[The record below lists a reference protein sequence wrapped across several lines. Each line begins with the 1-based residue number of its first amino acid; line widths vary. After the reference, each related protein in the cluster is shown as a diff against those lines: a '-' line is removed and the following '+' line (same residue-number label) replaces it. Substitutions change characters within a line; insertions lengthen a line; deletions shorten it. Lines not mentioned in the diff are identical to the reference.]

1 MGEEFTPKDFRTWAE
16 NRVPASLQAEKNV
29 LEAVDDVA
37 EKLGNTRDIA
47 RASYISPRVIDHYME
62 GSVIAYY
69 GELIE
74 EIVAEQERLT
84 DGEEVLLKLLN
95 KKLRRALRESA

>member
-1 MGEEFTPKDFRTWAE
+1 M
-16 NRVPASLQAEKNV
+16 

-37 EKLGNTRDIA
+37 ERLGNTRDIA

-69 GELIE
+69 GELVE
-74 EIVAEQERLT
+74 EIVAEQKGLT
-84 DGEEVLLKLLN
+84 EGEEELLRLLN
-95 KKLRRALRESA
+95 KKLRRELRRAA

>member
-1 MGEEFTPKDFRTWAE
+1 
-16 NRVPASLQAEKNV
+16 LQAEKNV

-47 RASYISPRVIDHYME
+47 RASYISPRVIDRYME